1 MTEKLVMKTSPKLE
15 RLGDFLTEPK
25 NVVEH
30 CWIERWLGGSISEA
44 RFRQAVKNTTGR
56 EFP

>member
-1 MTEKLVMKTSPKLE
+1 MKTSPKLE